1 MAWQTVAT
9 TGLSDGSATYGY
21 VYLQYDDSSSGTS
34 RSSRLRFE
42 LRAGYSI
49 YIYIDSLSLDG
60 SGVKGRFLCSGTM
73 DFWTGSLANGTRTF
87 TWSCTIIY
95 F

>member
-9 TGLSDGSATYGY
+9 TGLSDGSSTYGY

-42 LRAGYSI
+42 IRSGYSV
-49 YIYIDSLSLDG
+49 YIYIDNLALDG
-60 SGVKGRFLCSGTM
+60 SGVSGRFLCQGTM

-87 TWSCTIIY
+87 T
-95 F
+95 